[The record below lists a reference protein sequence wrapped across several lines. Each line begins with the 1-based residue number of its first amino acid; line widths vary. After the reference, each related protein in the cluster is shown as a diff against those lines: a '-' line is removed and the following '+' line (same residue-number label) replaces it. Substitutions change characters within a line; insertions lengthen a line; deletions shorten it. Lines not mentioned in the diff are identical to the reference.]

1 MLCGR
6 CLPRTFR
13 RSRPARD
20 VRWPAKRP
28 SRISGRRPGSLNK
41 AESRHD
47 AVVDEAQ
54 RRDLLR
60 RAEDEVRRV
69 SREHGRDSPQ
79 ARAERQRQL
88 GLERTTAAELGLPY
102 AERVDL
108 GVTWDAGTPMPVL
121 LSGLRTFVVL
131 HLSAQDQP
139 FSGTNPHAPGPHAD
153 HGIGIVEFKRMT
165 SVKVGFSDD
174 EVLRGHPLW
183 GSGLEFDSA
192 HEVKNSPWITGLMEV
207 DRAHERF
214 YESQWRGRR
223 HFMLTFHDQT
233 IECVAKWTITRAAP
247 GVTMPEVLARLGAE
261 AL

>member
-6 CLPRTFR
+6 CVPRTFR
-13 RSRPARD
+13 RSRTALD
-20 VRWPAKRP
+20 DRWPAKRP
-28 SRISGRRPGSLNK
+28 GRISGRRPGSPNK

-47 AVVDEAQ
+47 AVVDEDQ

-60 RAEDEVRRV
+60 RAGDEVRRV

-88 GLERTTAAELGLPY
+88 GLERSTAAELGLPY

-121 LSGLRTFVVL
+121 LSGLRTFVVFYL
-131 HLSAQDQP
+131 VRDDP
-139 FSGTNPHAPGPHAD
+139 VFGGTNPHVRDPHAD
-153 HGIGIVEFKRMT
+153 HGIGVVEFKRVT
-165 SVKVGFSDD
+165 SVKIGSPND

-183 GSGLEFDSA
+183 GSGLELYSA
-192 HEVKNSPWITGLMEV
+192 HEVKNSPWIAELMEV
-207 DRAHERF
+207 NRAHERF
-214 YESQWRGRR
+214 DESQWGGRR
-223 HFMLTFHDQT
+223 HFVLTFHDGML
-233 IECVAKWTITRAAP
+233 ECVAKWTVTRTAP
-247 GVTMPEVLARLGAE
+247 GATMPEVLARLGAE